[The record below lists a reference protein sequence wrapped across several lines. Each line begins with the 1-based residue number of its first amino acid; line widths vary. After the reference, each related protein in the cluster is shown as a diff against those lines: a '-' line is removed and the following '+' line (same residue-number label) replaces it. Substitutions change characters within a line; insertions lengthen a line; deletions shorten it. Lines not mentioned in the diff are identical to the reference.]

1 MATAA
6 QIDANRR
13 NALKSTGPRT
23 EEGKNRS
30 RMNGLDHGC
39 RASILALPPEEFGE
53 FQQELSGWK
62 ASFRPRN
69 AAEDVLIDRIVTLGW
84 QEKCVARAQRA
95 RLSRRVPHAGV
106 EHADCEKDDVLEL
119 SQILF
124 RDACGPMALHL
135 HHDIG
140 QICDADES
148 PRISNYSHDDEH
160 PSRIVHRL
168 QSTLTGCEWL
178 LGQWAKLRLLLE
190 QGAAWVPG
198 DKLKAV
204 RLLGFHPIDA
214 IDAPAVACVYLA
226 SHVLMNGPGK
236 PFQEILN
243 ELSADERPTFEHYWN
258 LRNYATLAPQDA
270 ATARAMLIRII
281 DYVTVPLE
289 EKAGVLRQLA
299 EIDAEEAPDR
309 LFWDDTAEGERFRRY
324 ELTCKRTWL
333 RMFDMLLKIRQSG
346 SELDLATVHALSRS
360 VPTVT
365 ALKTNPAVSADSL
378 GMVPTEEPVDS
389 ADLPSEPNSGE
400 ERAPSEPNSGGE
412 KAPSEP
418 NLAGEAIR
426 GAGSG
431 GRRELRT
438 DAPHLELKPGAI
450 GITGNGS
457 HLPAFKGVLSGR
469 KQPFLDLTPIF
480 GER

>member
-13 NALKSTGPRT
+13 NAQKSTGPRT

-30 RMNGLDHGC
+30 RMNGLDHGA

-53 FQQELSGWK
+53 FQQELIGWK

-84 QEKCVARAQRA
+84 QEKRVARAQRA
-95 RLSRRVPHAGV
+95 RLSRRVSHTGV
-106 EHADCEKDDVLEL
+106 EDAYSEKEEVLEL
-119 SQILF
+119 SQMLF

-140 QICDADES
+140 EICDAEES
-148 PRISNYSHDDEH
+148 PRISNYSRDDEH

-168 QSTLTGCEWL
+168 QSMLTGCEWL
-178 LGQWAKLRLLLE
+178 LGQWARLRSLLE

-214 IDAPAVACVYLA
+214 IDAPAAACVYLA
-226 SHVLMNGPGK
+226 SHVLMNGLGK

-243 ELSADERPTFEHYWN
+243 ELSADEGPTFEHYWN
-258 LRNYATLAPQDA
+258 LRNYAALTPQDA
-270 ATARAMLIRII
+270 ATARAMLIEII
-281 DYVTVPLE
+281 DGATVALE
-289 EKAGVLRQLA
+289 EKAEVLRQLA

-309 LFWDDTAEGERFRRY
+309 LFWDDTPEGERFRRY

-346 SELDLATVHALSRS
+346 SELDLATVHAISRS
-360 VPTVT
+360 IPTVN
-365 ALKTNPAVSADSL
+365 AIKTNPAVSPDSL
-378 GMVPTEEPVDS
+378 GMATTEEPVDS
-389 ADLPSEPNSGE
+389 ADLPSEPNSSDE
-400 ERAPSEPNSGGE
+400 KAPSEPNSGGE

-418 NLAGEAIR
+418 NSVGEAIR
-426 GAGSG
+426 AAGSG
-431 GRRELRT
+431 GRREQRA

-450 GITGNGS
+450 GFAGNGS